1 MSYFSSW
8 MRDVGPTF
16 VIEKYDESGHS
27 SISNSRVLP
36 VNWKFNGWG
45 QKVPDNAFDDTVANQ
60 VAAYCLPEIGPT
72 LHKDFVLEGGSIHV
86 DGEGTVLAT
95 EECLLHKNRNPALT
109 KSDIEL
115 RLLESL
121 GAEKIIWLPRGL
133 YADED
138 TNGHIDNICCFS
150 RPGEVIL
157 AWCDDPSDEQYH
169 ISREAFEVL
178 SNTLDAKGRQ
188 LSIVKLHTPSPM
200 YYTAEDL
207 ESLPSCPS
215 DVDEHTRTVG
225 QRLAGSYVNFYI
237 ANGGIVCP
245 SFAQP
250 EADERARTVLESV
263 FPERK
268 VVMVPE
274 GKDILLGGGN
284 IHCITQQ
291 QPAGYYH

>member
-1 MSYFSSW
+1 

-16 VIEKYDESGHS
+16 VLENNDGS
-27 SISNSRVLP
+27 SLNDFRVLP

-72 LHKDFVLEGGSIHV
+72 IHKDFVLEGGSIHV
-86 DGEGTVLAT
+86 DGEGTVLTT
-95 EECLLHKNRNPALT
+95 EECLLHQNRNPSLT
-109 KSDIEL
+109 KSDIEG

-121 GAEKIIWLPRGL
+121 GAEKVIWLPRGL

-138 TNGHIDNICCFS
+138 TNGHIDNFCCFS

-157 AWCDDPSDEQYH
+157 AWCDDPTDEQYH
-169 ISREAFEVL
+169 ISREAFEIL
-178 SNTLDAKGRQ
+178 SNTLDAKGRR
-188 LSIVKLHTPSPM
+188 LSIVKLHIPSPM
-200 YYTAEDL
+200 YYTADDL
-207 ESLPSCPS
+207 ESLPSSSTEVQPM
-215 DVDEHTRTVG
+215 RTVG

-245 SFAQP
+245 SFSQP
-250 EADERARTVLESV
+250 TADEMARTVLQNV
-263 FPERK
+263 FPQRK
-268 VVMVPE
+268 VVMVPN

-291 QPAGYYH
+291 QPEFYRQSLL

>member
-1 MSYFSSW
+1 

-16 VIEKYDESGHS
+16 VVEKYDENEESHDL
-27 SISNSRVLP
+27 RVLP

-72 LHKDFVLEGGSIHV
+72 IHKDFVLEGGSIHV
-86 DGEGTVLAT
+86 DGEGTVLTT

-109 KSDIEL
+109 KSEIEF

-138 TNGHIDNICCFS
+138 TNGHIDNFCCFS
-150 RPGEVIL
+150 GPGEVIL
-157 AWCDDPSDEQYH
+157 AWCDDPADEQYH

-178 SNTLDAKGRQ
+178 SNTLDAKGRK
-188 LSIVKLHTPSPM
+188 LSIVKLHIPSPM

-207 ESLPSCPS
+207 ESLPSSPSSPS
-215 DVDEHTRTVG
+215 DVDEYTRTVG

-245 SFAQP
+245 SFSQP
-250 EADERARTVLESV
+250 EADERAKSVLESV
-263 FPERK
+263 FPGRK
-268 VVMVPE
+268 VVMVPD

-291 QPAGYYH
+291 QPVAGGYYR